1 MLATGGKHP
10 THTTTTG
17 PTMKLLS
24 ALFAAAL
31 LAGPAVA
38 LPIAPE
44 EARRL
49 LGIPEYVPPTLEQQ
63 MQRVKDS
70 LPPAGSALL
79 DPGLIAGG
87 PVYVRSHTRCN
98 SSKCWPVRAYTR
110 SR

>member
-1 MLATGGKHP
+1 MRVIP
-10 THTTTTG
+10 
-17 PTMKLLS
+17 

-31 LAGPAVA
+31 MAGPAA
-38 LPIAPE
+38 AMPMSQE

-70 LPPAGSALL
+70 LPPAGSALIG
-79 DPGLIAGG
+79 PAGVNMFVASG

-98 SSKCWPVRAYTR
+98 ISKCWPVRSYTR